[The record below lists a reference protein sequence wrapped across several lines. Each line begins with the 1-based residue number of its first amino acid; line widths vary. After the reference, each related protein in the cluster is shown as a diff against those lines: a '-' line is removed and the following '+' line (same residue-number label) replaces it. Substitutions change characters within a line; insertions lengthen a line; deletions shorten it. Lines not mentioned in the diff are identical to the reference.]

1 MHSYQQAHLNFINP
15 QTIILY
21 EFTIDRL
28 NAVLT
33 YIEFFKSSMTDWELL
48 TAIQDQMD
56 KYVISKQF
64 INNLYDIFTR
74 NCHRQSPVTL
84 ASVTLASV
92 KLYEIITELESK
104 CKHDLTNKQQ

>member
-1 MHSYQQAHLNFINP
+1 MES
-15 QTIILY
+15 IL
-21 EFTIDRL
+21 DRL
-28 NAVLT
+28 NSVLT

-64 INNLYDIFTR
+64 ISNFYDVCTNRSHLTFG
-74 NCHRQSPVTL
+74 PVTL
-84 ASVTLASV
+84 ACVE
-92 KLYEIITELESK
+92 LYEIITELESK

>member
-1 MHSYQQAHLNFINP
+1 MASI
-15 QTIILY
+15 
-21 EFTIDRL
+21 IDRL

-33 YIEFFKSSMTDWELL
+33 YIEFFKSSMTDCELL

-56 KYVISKQF
+56 KYSITKAFISTL
-64 INNLYDIFTR
+64 NYNPNLTFG
-74 NCHRQSPVTL
+74 P
-84 ASVTLASV
+84 VTLASV

>member
-1 MHSYQQAHLNFINP
+1 MES
-15 QTIILY
+15 IL
-21 EFTIDRL
+21 DRL
-28 NAVLT
+28 NSVLT

-48 TAIQDQMD
+48 AAIQDQMD

-64 INNLYDIFTR
+64 ISNFYVYTNRSHLTFG
-74 NCHRQSPVTL
+74 PVTL
-84 ASVTLASV
+84 ACV

>member
-1 MHSYQQAHLNFINP
+1 MFD
-15 QTIILY
+15 QT
-21 EFTIDRL
+21 TIFDRL

-33 YIEFFKSSMTDWELL
+33 YIEFFKSSMTDCELL

-56 KYVISKQF
+56 KHSITKQF
-64 INNLYDIFTR
+64 INNLYEVSTM
-74 NCHRQSPVTL
+74 NYYNLGPVAL
-84 ASVTLASV
+84 ACV

>member
-1 MHSYQQAHLNFINP
+1 MESTL
-15 QTIILY
+15 
-21 EFTIDRL
+21 DRL

-33 YIEFFKSSMTDWELL
+33 YIEFFKSAMTDYELL

-56 KYVISKQF
+56 KYVLYKQF
-64 INNLYDIFTR
+64 INNFYDIHTT
-74 NCHRQSPVTL
+74 SPYIIPGP
-84 ASVTLASV
+84 VTLASV

>member
-1 MHSYQQAHLNFINP
+1 MASI
-15 QTIILY
+15 
-21 EFTIDRL
+21 IDRL
-28 NAVLT
+28 NEVLT
-33 YIEFFKSSMTDWELL
+33 YIEFFKSSMNDYELL

-64 INNLYDIFTR
+64 ISNFYDTYTNNSHLTFG
-74 NCHRQSPVTL
+74 PLTL
-84 ASVTLASV
+84 AST

>member
-1 MHSYQQAHLNFINP
+1 MINYLPP
-15 QTIILY
+15 QTTTRNEL
-21 EFTIDRL
+21 TIDRL
-28 NAVLT
+28 NEVLT

-56 KYVISKQF
+56 KYAITKQF
-64 INNLYDIFTR
+64 ISNSYDIYTH
-74 NCHRQSPVTL
+74 CAYLTPGP
-84 ASVTLASV
+84 VTLASV

>member
-1 MHSYQQAHLNFINP
+1 MQPYQQAHLNTVLIPGSIINS
-15 QTIILY
+15 
-21 EFTIDRL
+21 L

-56 KYVISKQF
+56 KYAITKQF
-64 INNLYDIFTR
+64 ISNFYDVYTS
-74 NCHRQSPVTL
+74 CSYLTPGP
-84 ASVTLASV
+84 VTLASV

-104 CKHDLTNKQQ
+104 CNTDHINLNI

>member
-1 MHSYQQAHLNFINP
+1 MQPYQQAHLNIAKSDS
-15 QTIILY
+15 
-21 EFTIDRL
+21 TIDRL

-56 KYVISKQF
+56 KYNISKQF
-64 INNLYDIFTR
+64 INNLYDISIM
-74 NCHRQSPVTL
+74 NYHNLGPVTL
-84 ASVTLASV
+84 ACV
-92 KLYEIITELESK
+92 KLYEIITELEDK